1 MNLER
6 TLLLL
11 MLVPIAGSA
20 TAVAQTAEGEAAAGA
35 APTAGA
41 EEMPTTALDE
51 AMPVVDDEEL
61 TPLEPSEPGVND
73 AAISILDQTV
83 PVADEAPD
91 LLESEDVGPGVG
103 VAPPMDEQSRELQ
116 VAELVAAFDA
126 FRDLKDQGILDEAE
140 NVAKRVIEMS
150 IRLFGPTSNDTA
162 RALSNLGQIQ
172 FLTGDYEAAEQ
183 NFEAAIEIIEDNED
197 RLNAQLVNPLKGL
210 GAAQLEN
217 GRPDL
222 AARSYQRAVHITHVN
237 EGPHNLDQ
245 VDALQALAEVNL
257 RMGDLE
263 SAKNNQDMI
272 YALNLRYYSNDAMSM
287 VPSLMRRAQWQ
298 RRTGYHL
305 DERATYRRII
315 RIIETTQ
322 GKDDIQLVPPLLELG
337 ESYFYIDVTD
347 TQAQFQTTTAASGEM
362 YFKRAVRIAEEHPNT
377 DWRLQAQTKLAF
389 GDYYNFRG
397 DNGRARRNYRA
408 AWGILSADDPDIR
421 DVRRRELER
430 PVLLRQDALPRYV
443 GSAKSS
449 DRATSDPDLRSGR
462 IVASYAISSRGR
474 VASLK
479 IVEATPEEF
488 EDVRR
493 IVQRELRS
501 RIYRPKFVEAEPMGS
516 DEQLFTHEFFYM
528 EPDLE
533 QLKAQAELDR
543 R

>member
-20 TAVAQTAEGEAAAGA
+20 TAVAQTAEGEAAEGVAPSA
-35 APTAGA
+35 AA

-51 AMPVVDDEEL
+51 GMPVVDDEEL
-61 TPLEPSEPGVND
+61 TPLESSEPDVND
-73 AAISILDQTV
+73 AAITILDQTV

-91 LLESEDVGPGVG
+91 LLESEDVGPAVG
-103 VAPPMDEQSRELQ
+103 VAPPMDERSRELQ

-197 RLNAQLVNPLKGL
+197 RLNAQLVTPLKGL
-210 GAAQLEN
+210 GASQLEN

-408 AWGILSADDPDIR
+408 AWEILSADDPDIL

-430 PVLLRQDALPRYV
+430 PVLLRTDSLPRYV
-443 GSAKSS
+443 GSAKST

-516 DEQLFTHEFFYM
+516 DGQLFTHEFFYM

-533 QLKAQAELDR
+533 QLKAQAELDSR
-543 R
+543 